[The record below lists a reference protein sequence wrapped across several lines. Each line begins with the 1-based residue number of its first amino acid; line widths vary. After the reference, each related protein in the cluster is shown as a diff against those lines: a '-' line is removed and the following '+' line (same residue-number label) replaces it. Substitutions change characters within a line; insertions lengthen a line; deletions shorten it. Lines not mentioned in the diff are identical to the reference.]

1 MSRTGGKPTVRKR
14 TRRNPLCSRSYPL
27 EILSKKPSTNN
38 IISWGAM
45 RTSTYNGLRC
55 RSKGIKMCMSW
66 RICSIPCAQSWV
78 SKIRRNIWCWS
89 IAVVCTDTFR
99 RKWSSSTSPRFVRHT
114 GMLPR
119 LSRNSNRRSETLDL
133 RIKSKRKVP
142 PNRRTKDK
150 SKAWWLKTT
159 YQSRK

>member
-1 MSRTGGKPTVRKR
+1 MTFPTERMLFFHCSKSPPMSRTGGKPTVRKR

-27 EILSKKPSTNN
+27 KIISKKPSMNS

-45 RTSTYNGLRC
+45 RTSTYNGLWC
-55 RSKGIKMCMSW
+55 DNKGIKMCMSW

-89 IAVVCTDTFR
+89 TVVLYIDTFQ
-99 RKWSSSTSPRFVRHT
+99 RKWSSLTYPHLVQHT

-119 LSRNSNRRSETLDL
+119 LSRNSNIRLWICE
-133 RIKSKRKVP
+133 SK
-142 PNRRTKDK
+142 
-150 SKAWWLKTT
+150 
-159 YQSRK
+159 